1 MQKTQDK
8 DIITRPEEVIEAVRH
23 QLGLEANKFHKIMK
37 DLRDKGEQDSE
48 NYRDILARARA
59 VNVLSDNVERTLR
72 ILECKIPKE
81 NT

>member
-1 MQKTQDK
+1 MF
-8 DIITRPEEVIEAVRH
+8 
-23 QLGLEANKFHKIMK
+23 KF
-37 DLRDKGEQDSE
+37 LQNCLSDKGEQDSE
-48 NYRDILARARA
+48 NYRDILVRARA